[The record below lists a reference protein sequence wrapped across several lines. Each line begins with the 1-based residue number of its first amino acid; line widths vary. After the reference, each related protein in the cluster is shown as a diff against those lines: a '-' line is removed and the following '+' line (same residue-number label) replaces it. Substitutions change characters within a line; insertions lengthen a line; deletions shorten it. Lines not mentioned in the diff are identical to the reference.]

1 MNLLTKWNPIHK
13 ADELNVWRPTARW
26 DPLRELED
34 MMRGMQRVFTTWPT
48 STWPAKS
55 EESMKLSEWT
65 PSVDI
70 GENDKEYVVKAELP
84 DVNKEDIKVNVEGG
98 TLSISGERRVEKEE
112 SDMKFHRMERAYG
125 HFERAFSLPDEADAE
140 QITSEYKQGILTVH
154 LPKNP
159 GVKPAAHQI
168 PVN

>member
-13 ADELNVWRPTARW
+13 ADELNVWRPTVRW

-34 MMRGMQRVFTTWPT
+34 MMRGMQRVFTTWP
-48 STWPAKS
+48 AKS
-55 EESMKLSEWT
+55 EESMTLSEWT

-125 HFERAFSLPDEADAE
+125 HFERTFSLPDEADAE
-140 QITSEYKQGILTVH
+140 QITSEYKQGVLTIH
-154 LPKNP
+154 LPKSP